1 MPYFSSVEIEAEES
15 CLSDLADRDSC
26 GSQVRLQGDLVKGL
40 NFEKIAGKT
49 RKDLLVYLKLFS
61 VQTVED

>member
-1 MPYFSSVEIEAEES
+1 MTLVVEI
-15 CLSDLADRDSC
+15 
-26 GSQVRLQGDLVKGL
+26 RLQGDLVKGL
-40 NFEKIAGKT
+40 NLEKVVGKN